1 MMFLLTLVCILSF
14 LFAFVFFICTLA
26 TEETLPLVLT
36 IICFIVFLASYFFS
50 SYLSSD
56 FVGDL
61 WGYTE
66 YFFSNF
72 FTLKETVNSTCDCC
86 CCHCG
91 R

>member
-1 MMFLLTLVCILSF
+1 MMFLLTLVCVLSF
-14 LFAFVFFICTLA
+14 LFAVVFFICA
-26 TEETLPLVLT
+26 VASQKALPLVLM
-36 IICFIVFLASYFFS
+36 IICFIVFLASYFYS
-50 SYLSSD
+50 SYLNSD

-66 YFFSNF
+66 FYFSSF
-72 FTLKETVNSTCDCC
+72 FTPKETFDSARDCC